1 MGHEGI
7 PGLLLGSYPDEVKIG
22 GKAWEGLGSSRLEG
36 YVHTLFLRLPADFD
50 RWYQGKRV
58 SEQEN
63 MIRGGLK
70 YKWATGISAPRT
82 VEPKA
87 PSTSA

>member
-1 MGHEGI
+1 MGR
-7 PGLLLGSYPDEVKIG
+7 LGVTSFGEVRPR
-22 GKAWEGLGSSRLEG
+22 A
-36 YVHTLFLRLPADFD
+36 FLRLPADFD